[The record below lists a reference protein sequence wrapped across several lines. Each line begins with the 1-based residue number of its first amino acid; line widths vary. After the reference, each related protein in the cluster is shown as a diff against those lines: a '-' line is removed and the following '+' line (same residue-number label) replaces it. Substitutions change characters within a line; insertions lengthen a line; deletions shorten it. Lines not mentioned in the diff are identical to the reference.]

1 MQYALYVPLDPQ
13 LGVDHASAIVG
24 KTLDDGR
31 IHIFYEGNR
40 FNASN
45 LKLYAERARSAA
57 GRLHTRYPTIAQAIV
72 RADQLR
78 RVGTYDAAEWVIADL
93 DAEHLPALQAWLTP
107 EPVPV
112 AISPEALKFVLYR
125 HAVPAMP
132 QSVAFW
138 DGRDWVA
145 RWSDAAMFTRA
156 EVAALRA
163 DASSFQDAKTLR
175 FHVVEGR
182 DPVHVPE

>member
-31 IHIFYEGNR
+31 IHIYYEGNR

-57 GRLHTRYPTIAQAIV
+57 GRIHARYPTIAQAIA
-72 RADQLR
+72 RPDQLL
-78 RVGTYDAAEWVIADL
+78 RVGTYDTTEWVIADL
-93 DAEHLPALQAWLTP
+93 DPEHIPALQAWLTP
-107 EPVPV
+107 EPVP
-112 AISPEALKFVLYR
+112 APTLPEALKFVLYR
-125 HAVPAMP
+125 HAVPAVP

-138 DGRDWVA
+138 GGRDWVA
-145 RWSDAAMFTRA
+145 HWTDAAMFTRA
-156 EVAALRA
+156 EVAALREQA
-163 DASSFQDAKTLR
+163 PSFQDTKTLR

-182 DPVHVPE
+182 EPVHVPE